1 MEKNMIKKITLN
13 AELRENKDENNQS
26 IREKGFVPAV
36 VYGKNQKNINI
47 KLKALDMKKAYEV
60 AGESSLIDLKLKD
73 RDLIKVIIKD
83 IQTDVVKGTMLHADF
98 YIIDINVPIE
108 VEIPL
113 IFVNESKAVKELNG
127 ILSKNKETI
136 LVKCLPND
144 LISETKVDI
153 SSLSTFDDSIK
164 VRDINLPE
172 NITVLDS
179 LDDLIVNVIEPR
191 QQEEEIEENVLE
203 EKEGEEKKDEEEKT
217 ENAKDPEEKK

>member
-1 MEKNMIKKITLN
+1 MIKKITLN

-47 KLKALDMKKAYEV
+47 KLKALDMEKAYEV

>member
-1 MEKNMIKKITLN
+1 MIKKITLN